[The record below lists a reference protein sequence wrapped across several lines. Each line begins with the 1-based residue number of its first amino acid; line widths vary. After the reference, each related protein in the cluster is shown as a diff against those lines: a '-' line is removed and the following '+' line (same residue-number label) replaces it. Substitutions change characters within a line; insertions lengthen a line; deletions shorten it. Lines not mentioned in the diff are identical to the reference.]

1 MLKQYLEYL
10 NKFGS
15 VRIGQYVN
23 NLIDCFNFNNLD
35 LDIILDLPYYY
46 KDINN
51 EHMTE
56 FVRIMNFNNLWY
68 TLYL

>member
-10 NKFGS
+10 TKFGS
-15 VRIGQYVN
+15 VRIIQYVN
-23 NLIDCFNFNNLD
+23 NLINCFNFNNLD

-46 KDINN
+46 KDVNN

>member
-10 NKFGS
+10 TKFGS
-15 VRIGQYVN
+15 VRIIQYVN
-23 NLIDCFNFNNLD
+23 NLINCFNFNNLD
-35 LDIILDLPYYY
+35 LDIILDLPCYY
-46 KDINN
+46 KDVND

-56 FVRIMNFNNLWY
+56 FIRIMNFNNLWY